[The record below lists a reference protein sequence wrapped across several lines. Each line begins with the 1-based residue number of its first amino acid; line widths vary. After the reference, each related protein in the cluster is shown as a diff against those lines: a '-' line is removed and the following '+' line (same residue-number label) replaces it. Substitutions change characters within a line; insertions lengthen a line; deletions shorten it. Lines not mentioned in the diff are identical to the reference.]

1 MCSEGSGGVGSAVG
15 PRGTLGTAR
24 GSLRGPS
31 AGVLRALRSVR
42 DDECELGRDAGAS
55 ARAACFSIAP
65 GASWTPGPG
74 ACIGI
79 AFARVVHVGFAVRAD
94 GVEACAGDAG
104 AEGAEGDGAAGDTGA
119 GGKGDVFVFD
129 VGADNKLSNG
139 KRFSD
144 FTIDGVKC
152 GPDGIRCDVNGN
164 VWCSSNAGRAV
175 GYNGVTCWSRSEER
189 RVGKECRSRWSPYH

>member
-119 GGKGDVFVFD
+119 GGGGGRGGGVCGAACDQLGP
-129 VGADNKLSNG
+129 VGTGAG
-139 KRFSD
+139 A
-144 FTIDGVKC
+144 G
-152 GPDGIRCDVNGN
+152 DGIG
-164 VWCSSNAGRAV
+164 AGAGAGGGAGAGTRMRSCTGSTGAWGVV
-175 GYNGVTCWSRSEER
+175 GV
-189 RVGKECRSRWSPYH
+189 V